1 MRKLNEDLH
10 SLLVNT
16 TGLITAA
23 VVIRLFGKKIFLAIV
38 GQLLK
43 YGLTVKDK
51 LVFKTIIDLF
61 SNHPEKLLIKYK
73 KNNDYYQI
81 SIDLRH
87 YDNDMIFTDGLN
99 PFKNMR
105 TDDFP
110 VKMKIYENDNVIMR
124 HFLPYSKKIPGIYS
138 SMIDFLKSNGDE
150 DNSVRDQ
157 DEYSDLLDLMREH
170 LGSKEP
176 NYEETLSKLKEEN
189 LTSLS
194 EKISNLLN
202 IDEKIVLTALK
213 NVIHHNVGKYKTKH
227 FGDLVNNIY
236 DNAIY
241 LHNKTLT
248 TESVLYTNKKVKMKK
263 IVINERELRESIR
276 RHLLEQNENK
286 EEPQKPRCVAGNVI
300 PLDEIVGTSK
310 SFSSYAP
317 NILKRDGGINGMV
330 DTLDVLR
337 TLRLHNGIEDS
348 GEHLAYNL
356 MNHINTFRNKNYYD
370 ETNGEC
376 QKAMDKVIELYKENE
391 HGEDLVKDI
400 EKVLAHKDPSP
411 RAKEYLKRC
420 LVLIKEK

>member
-1 MRKLNEDLH
+1 MKNLNEDLH

-23 VVIRLFGKKIFLAIV
+23 VAIRLFGKKIFLAIV

-87 YDNDMIFTDGLN
+87 YDNNLIFSDSLN
-99 PFKNMR
+99 PFTNMR

-157 DEYSDLLDLMREH
+157 DEYSDLMDLMREH
-170 LGSKEP
+170 LGSKED
-176 NYEETLSKLKEEN
+176 NYEESLSKLKKEN
-189 LTSLS
+189 LKPLS
-194 EKISNLLN
+194 EKISKLLN
-202 IDEKIVLTALK
+202 IDEEIVLTALK
-213 NVIHHNVGKYKTKH
+213 NVIHHNVGEHKRKD
-227 FGDLVNNIY
+227 FGSLVENIY
-236 DNAIY
+236 DNLIY

-263 IVINERELRESIR
+263 LVISEKELRQSIR
-276 RHLLEQNENK
+276 KHLIEQDSKK
-286 EEPQKPRCVAGNVI
+286 EEQKPRCVAGNVI
-300 PLDEIVGTSK
+300 SLDDMVGPSK
-310 SFSSYAP
+310 NFSTYA

-337 TLRLHNGIEDS
+337 TLRLHNGISDN

-356 MNHINTFRNKNYYD
+356 MNHINKFRNKNYFD

-376 QKAMDKVIELYKENE
+376 LKAMDKVIELYKENE
-391 HGEDLVKDI
+391 HGEELVKDI
-400 EKVLAHKDPSP
+400 EKVLGHPDPSP

-420 LVLIKEK
+420 LVLVKEK